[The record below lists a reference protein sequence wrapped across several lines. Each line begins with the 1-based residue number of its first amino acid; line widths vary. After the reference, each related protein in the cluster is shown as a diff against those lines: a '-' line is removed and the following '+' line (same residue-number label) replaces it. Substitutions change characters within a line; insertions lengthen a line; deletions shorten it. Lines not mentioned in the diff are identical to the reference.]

1 MVVIYECYI
10 HGHKKVVKYSYFL
23 NGKHSSHYKKRGRNN
38 CSNHF
43 DPDFFSDF
51 KKWSL
56 TVSDFTKWGTFD
68 RIFHGCQFVLTF
80 AAMIYMVFNKFS
92 AVVRTDVINI

>member
-1 MVVIYECYI
+1 M
-10 HGHKKVVKYSYFL
+10 KL
-23 NGKHSSHYKKRGRNN
+23 
-38 CSNHF
+38 
-43 DPDFFSDF
+43 
-51 KKWSL
+51 
-56 TVSDFTKWGTFD
+56 TKWGTFD